1 MIELRQQLASPLSPA
16 DSEVLS
22 ALHAAARHG
31 DIAAARHIVH
41 EHPNININATD
52 DQLLRPFGSQS
63 VPTLGRAA
71 VHWAAECGDLQV
83 LRFLVEEASASI
95 GVADNDGDTP
105 LTLAALNSHLECV
118 KFLLDRDATV
128 DENVL
133 PLLGALPVGRALID
147 NLFRGHLCFNKP
159 FLHTMGL
166 FLTFLDHTVQSRTAL
181 NNYVIKTVE
190 LDLYATVGDRS
201 AVDPSAPGG
210 GNTPFSRVLQHPV
223 DWVHFLPALLKWQV
237 ALQTLSQASVSE
249 AADLGDA
256 LCRRLDEV
264 IAALFDS
271 ECMDHEVVVLQQLL
285 LLHPQFLPSSLRFA
299 SSPAASAKLSTAVAA
314 AQSSDPGPL
323 NDGANTSTGPPT
335 LSSKTWGR
343 SAGLSLRARGDAID
357 VAMHVDTPPAEVLPD
372 VGDVG
377 GNASGGPAAQTRSD
391 NTAAATGTAS
401 MSVAHAQTPL
411 QQLTRGD
418 LAWLDRPPAL
428 YAACLA
434 DGSLLHFALQHRLK
448 VLFEMTQVS
457 AIVDKVFRR
466 NARLPLDNE
475 RLPRR
480 RVFRWLLTLRFSPRN
495 FLLLELFS
503 QVAMLALMWN
513 VAVGYGYRCQD
524 VYLQHCD
531 DVRRWSRGEVALS
544 VYVFTELCY
553 EAGLTLA
560 GREHALGHWQ
570 TWRDAL
576 TQRFRDDLWNL
587 VDATAVLGG
596 VAWFACRCLSP
607 RYFPAARV
615 LLSLLAIPQSLGM
628 LRYFSLFKSLGEL
641 VIIIRAMTK
650 DLVAFLVV
658 YLVFILGFGIAF
670 RGLFYTSSAY
680 DSNSNAFLSLYGIT
694 LMSYDYSVFDADSAF
709 INGLGVA
716 LTVVCTAGT
725 AILLLN
731 LLIAQMWETYERIRS
746 QSLREWSFHYAL
758 LVQRLSLW
766 REKNVFCMLP
776 SPLNLL
782 PILVTCGGLMTI
794 VRLNGDGDNL
804 AGTENDH
811 HVHNPME
818 SSNVQTSNPQGKS
831 ADCGQFVSIGGT
843 AANCLLAYVCYPYAV
858 CHRMYSV
865 IVAPRVVGSN
875 SSASTQKPR
884 RRRSLHK
891 VKRVHRRP
899 SGAGFAKAMPAHPTR
914 KHHTPV
920 ASDSAG
926 HYQRHTSDDDELPF
940 GDSVDEEDADEDE
953 NDHIHV
959 HFRPTPWGQW
969 LEKFLQPPPFRD
981 RLGSLTF
988 GEKVYFLCVTA
999 PLLLLLWPAAPF
1011 VAAQLAHYPLLELLD
1026 SKEAVFLPTEYLK
1039 SASLW
1044 QRDMH
1049 DGAHRRQLQ
1058 RRRSREWTWPVLGW
1072 IRRSYT
1078 NEPGTTKTRA
1088 QRSASVSSPKT
1099 GGTLRHVES
1108 SAQMLAERDRRAMS
1122 VTNASTGT
1130 MATSSLAPTHP
1141 QSNEQEFGLAY
1152 FVQEDVDRI
1161 LLPLIR
1167 NPAAVDLDVLA
1178 KKSLLNESQ
1187 RSSKEVDDR
1196 LAAIELALS
1205 SLNKDSAKRDEV
1217 LNSLVA
1223 ALTVQPRYEE
1233 RSRAQD

>member
-1 MIELRQQLASPLSPA
+1 MIELRQQAASPLSPA
-16 DSEVLS
+16 DSEVVS
-22 ALHAAARHG
+22 TLHAAARHG
-31 DIAAARHIVH
+31 DLGAIERIVH
-41 EHPNININATD
+41 EHPNINIDATD
-52 DQLLRPFGSQS
+52 DQLLRPFGSQPLP
-63 VPTLGRAA
+63 VQGRAA
-71 VHWAAECGDLQV
+71 VHWAAEAGDLQV
-83 LRFLVEEASASI
+83 LRFLVEEANASI
-95 GVADNDGDTP
+95 GTADNDGDTP

-118 KFLLDRDATV
+118 KLLLDRDAVV
-128 DENVL
+128 DEDVL

-147 NLFRGHLCFNKP
+147 NLFRGHLCFHKS
-159 FLHTMGL
+159 FLQTMGL
-166 FLTFLDHTVQSRTAL
+166 FLAFLDHTVQSRTAL

-190 LDLYATVGDRS
+190 LDLYATASDAS
-201 AVDPSAPGG
+201 PVDPQAPDQ

-299 SSPAASAKLSTAVAA
+299 SSPAASTKSPPMDATALSNDAA
-314 AQSSDPGPL
+314 AAT
-323 NDGANTSTGPPT
+323 GAAPT
-335 LSSKTWGR
+335 ASAKVWGR
-343 SAGLSLRARGDAID
+343 AAGLSLRARGDAID
-357 VAMHVDTPPAEVLPD
+357 AAMHVPDAPPASAPSALGGDSGAAPPVPLADSATSPPPSSTGATHTPP
-372 VGDVG
+372 
-377 GNASGGPAAQTRSD
+377 S
-391 NTAAATGTAS
+391 
-401 MSVAHAQTPL
+401 L

-513 VAVGYGYRCQD
+513 VAVGYGHRCQD

-531 DVRRWSRGEVALS
+531 DARRWSRGEVALS

-560 GREHALGHWQ
+560 GREHALGRWQ

-576 TQRFRDDLWNL
+576 MLRFRDDLWNL
-587 VDATAVLGG
+587 VDATSVLGG

-607 RYFPAARV
+607 RYFVAARV

-680 DSNSNAFLSLYGIT
+680 DSNSNAFLSLFDIT

-782 PILVTCGGLMTI
+782 PILVTCGGLVTI
-794 VRLNGDGDNL
+794 VRLAGDDDDRAAAAEGHHVRNPLGNGD
-804 AGTENDH
+804 AAHAHAE
-811 HVHNPME
+811 E
-818 SSNVQTSNPQGKS
+818 RS
-831 ADCGQFVSIGGT
+831 ADCGRYVSIGGT
-843 AANCLLAYVCYPYAV
+843 AANCLLAYICYPYAV

-865 IVAPRVVGSN
+865 LVAPFAAAAEA
-875 SSASTQKPR
+875 SSTSQKPR
-884 RRRSLHK
+884 RRRSRHR
-891 VKRVHRRP
+891 VKRVHRRF
-899 SGAGFAKAMPAHPTR
+899 SGAGASRAAAAHPTR
-914 KHHTPV
+914 RRNGPGG
-920 ASDSAG
+920 SDAAE
-926 HYQRHTSDDDELPF
+926 HYQRHTSDDDDDEAH
-940 GDSVDEEDADEDE
+940 GGGSADEEEAEDDD

-959 HFRPTPWGQW
+959 HFRPTAFGQW
-969 LEKFLQPPPFRD
+969 LEKLLQPPPFRD
-981 RLGSLTF
+981 RQGSLTV

-999 PLLLLLWPAAPF
+999 PLLLVLWPAAPF

-1026 SKEAVFLPTEYLK
+1026 SKDAIFLPPEYLK
-1039 SASLW
+1039 SAALW

-1049 DGAHRRQLQ
+1049 ETGRKRHLQ
-1058 RRRSREWTWPVLGW
+1058 RRHSREWTWPVLGW
-1072 IRRSYT
+1072 IRRSY
-1078 NEPGTTKTRA
+1078 GADSAATKSRA
-1088 QRSASVSSPKT
+1088 KRSASVSSPKAT
-1099 GGTLRHVES
+1099 GPLRHVES

-1122 VTNASTGT
+1122 ISSPLNGPGT
-1130 MATSSLAPTHP
+1130 VSSSLPPTRK
-1141 QSNEQEFGLAY
+1141 QQQDSEVGLSY

-1178 KKSLLNESQ
+1178 KKSLVNESQ
-1187 RSSKEVDDR
+1187 RNTKDVDGR
-1196 LAAIELALS
+1196 LAAIESALA
-1205 SLNKDSAKRDEV
+1205 SLASEGAKRDEV
-1217 LNSLVA
+1217 LHALLA
-1223 ALTVQPRYEE
+1223 ALTARP
-1233 RSRAQD
+1233 ST

>member
-31 DIAAARHIVH
+31 DLSSIERIVH
-41 EHPNININATD
+41 EHPNINVDATD
-52 DQLLRPFGSQS
+52 DQLLRPFASQ
-63 VPTLGRAA
+63 PLPPQGRAA
-71 VHWAAECGDLQV
+71 VHWAAEAGDLQV
-83 LRFLVEEASASI
+83 LRFLVEEANASI
-95 GVADNDGDTP
+95 GAADNDGDTP

-118 KFLLDRDATV
+118 KFLLDRDAAV
-128 DENVL
+128 DEDVL

-147 NLFRGHLCFNKP
+147 NLFRGHLCFHKS
-159 FLHTMGL
+159 FLQTMGL
-166 FLTFLDHTVQSRTAL
+166 FLAFLDHTVQSRTAL
-181 NNYVIKTVE
+181 NNYVLKTVE
-190 LDLYATVGDRS
+190 LDLYATDSAGDGS
-201 AVDPSAPGG
+201 GDPQAPGL

-237 ALQTLSQASVSE
+237 ALQSLSQASVSE

-256 LCRRLDEV
+256 LCRRLDEA

-285 LLHPQFLPSSLRFA
+285 LLHPQFLPASLRLA
-299 SSPAASAKLSTAVAA
+299 SSPAASAKSPPVDAATPSSGLGPSNDGTAA
-314 AQSSDPGPL
+314 AS
-323 NDGANTSTGPPT
+323 GPPT
-335 LSSKTWGR
+335 ASAKVWGR

-357 VAMHVDTPPAEVLPD
+357 AAMYVADAPPA
-372 VGDVG
+372 
-377 GNASGGPAAQTRSD
+377 AAPSATD
-391 NTAAATGTAS
+391 GAPPVAAADGATAPP
-401 MSVAHAQTPL
+401 SVGAAHAPTPL

-448 VLFEMTQVS
+448 ALFEMTQVS
-457 AIVDKVFRR
+457 AIVDKIFRR

-513 VAVGYGYRCQD
+513 VSVGYGHRCKD

-560 GREHALGHWQ
+560 GREHALAHWR

-576 TQRFRDDLWNL
+576 MLRFRDDLWNL
-587 VDATAVLGG
+587 VDATSVLGG

-607 RYFPAARV
+607 RYFAAARV

-641 VIIIRAMTK
+641 VIMIRAMTK
-650 DLVAFLVV
+650 DLLAFLVV

-680 DSNSNAFLSLYGIT
+680 DSNSNAFLSLFDIT
-694 LMSYDYSVFDADSAF
+694 LMGYDYSVFDADSAVV
-709 INGLGVA
+709 NGLGVA

-731 LLIAQMWETYERIRS
+731 LLIAQMWETFDRIRS

-782 PILVTCGGLMTI
+782 PILVTCGGLLNI
-794 VRLNGDGDNL
+794 VRLAGDDVDDDRAAA
-804 AGTENDH
+804 AGGH
-811 HVHNPME
+811 PVHSPLG
-818 SSNVQTSNPQGKS
+818 SSDPPHAHALKRAPDG
-831 ADCGQFVSIGGT
+831 GRYVSIGGT
-843 AANCLLAYVCYPYAV
+843 AANCLLAYICYPYAV

-865 IVAPRVVGSN
+865 MAAPFAA
-875 SSASTQKPR
+875 ASDAASVSQKPH
-884 RRRSLHK
+884 RRRSRHH
-891 VKRVHRRP
+891 VKRVHRRF
-899 SGAGFAKAMPAHPTR
+899 SGAGVPKAAAPAHPTR
-914 KHHTPV
+914 KHNGPD
-920 ASDSAG
+920 AAE
-926 HYQRHTSDDDELPF
+926 HYQRHTSDDDEVC
-940 GDSVDEEDADEDE
+940 GGGSADDEDAEDDD

-959 HFRPTPWGQW
+959 HFRPTAFGQW
-969 LEKFLQPPPFRD
+969 LEKLLQPPPFRD
-981 RLGSLTF
+981 RRGSLTV

-999 PLLLLLWPAAPF
+999 PLLLFLWPVAPF

-1026 SKEAVFLPTEYLK
+1026 SKDAIFLPPEYLK
-1039 SASLW
+1039 SAALW

-1049 DGAHRRQLQ
+1049 ESGRKRHLQ
-1058 RRRSREWTWPVLGW
+1058 RRRSREWTWPLLGW
-1072 IRRSYT
+1072 IRRSYAS
-1078 NEPGTTKTRA
+1078 ESATTKSRTK
-1088 QRSASVSSPKT
+1088 RSGSVTSPKAT
-1099 GGTLRHVES
+1099 GALRHVES

-1122 VTNASTGT
+1122 ITSPVNVSAST
-1130 MATSSLAPTHP
+1130 SSQPPPHKQP
-1141 QSNEQEFGLAY
+1141 QEQDIGLAY

-1167 NPAAVDLDVLA
+1167 NTAAVDLDVLA
-1178 KKSLLNESQ
+1178 KKSLVNESQ
-1187 RSSKEVDDR
+1187 RNTKDVDQR
-1196 LAAIELALS
+1196 LAAIESALA
-1205 SLNKDSAKRDEV
+1205 SLGREGAERDEV
-1217 LNSLVA
+1217 LNALLVA
-1223 ALTVQPRYEE
+1223 LS
-1233 RSRAQD
+1233 SRPNML